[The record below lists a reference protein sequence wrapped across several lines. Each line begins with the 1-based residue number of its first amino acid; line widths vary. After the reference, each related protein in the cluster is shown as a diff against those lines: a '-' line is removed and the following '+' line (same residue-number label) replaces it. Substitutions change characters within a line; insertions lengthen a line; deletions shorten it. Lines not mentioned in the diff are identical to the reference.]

1 MAEYQDNYEIVR
13 EDWKKKAITWNYE
26 ERYRALGLPGYSEHG
41 KLPVIYYGRKYEID
55 RETGSITDAANPEQV
70 PDFLH

>member
-55 RETGSITDAANPEQV
+55 GKPEASRMQRIGTGS
-70 PDFLH
+70 

>member
-26 ERYRALGLPGYSEHG
+26 GRYRALGLPGYSSMENCPSFIMEENMRSTG
-41 KLPVIYYGRKYEID
+41 
-55 RETGSITDAANPEQV
+55 ETGSITDAANPNRF